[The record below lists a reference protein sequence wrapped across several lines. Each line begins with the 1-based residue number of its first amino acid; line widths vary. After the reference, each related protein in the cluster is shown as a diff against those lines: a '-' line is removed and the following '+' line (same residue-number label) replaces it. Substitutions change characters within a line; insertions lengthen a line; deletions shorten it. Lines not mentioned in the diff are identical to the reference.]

1 VAFFFAWPLSRGVAF
16 SLALSLLGSAVA
28 TLVDYFLRMCLVR
41 AFFLD
46 GVWMRLPCCFR
57 LFEVVYL
64 LYTTLSGA
72 FSAAVRQVYAVLL
85 NLLVL
90 LRPDLRIFP
99 LFATLDVVHG
109 AYLAALYVDHAHTNP
124 VLRAAVEVWV
134 RGAALRAGRAAAA
147 VAQKAPSGAGAEAAE
162 DAAVAQMLARNRWQ
176 LALTLLR
183 NPQLAA
189 LRKHRLSLRGGKA

>member
-1 VAFFFAWPLSRGVAF
+1 
-16 SLALSLLGSAVA
+16 
-28 TLVDYFLRMCLVR
+28 MCLVR

-46 GVWMRLPCCFR
+46 GVWMRRPCCFR
-57 LFEVVYL
+57 LFEVAYL

-124 VLRAAVEVWV
+124 ALRAAVEVWV
-134 RGAALRAGRAAAA
+134 RGAALRAGRAEAA
-147 VAQKAPSGAGAEAAE
+147 AEAAAPARGGRKAAADE
-162 DAAVAQMLARNRWQ
+162 ATAEAEAAADAEAARVLARNRWQ

-189 LRKHRLSLRGGKA
+189 LRKHRLAREG

>member
-1 VAFFFAWPLSRGVAF
+1 VCACARG
-16 SLALSLLGSAVA
+16 
-28 TLVDYFLRMCLVR
+28 RCR
-41 AFFLD
+41 
-46 GVWMRLPCCFR
+46 
-57 LFEVVYL
+57 L

-99 LFATLDVVHG
+99 LFATLGVVHG

-134 RGAALRAGRAAAA
+134 RGAALRAGRAAAKGGCKA
-147 VAQKAPSGAGAEAAE
+147 V
-162 DAAVAQMLARNRWQ
+162 AAVADADADADADAMHVLARNGPRS
-176 LALTLLR
+176 R
-183 NPQLAA
+183 PQKRARA
-189 LRKHRLSLRGGKA
+189 RAKHLFVR

>member
-1 VAFFFAWPLSRGVAF
+1 
-16 SLALSLLGSAVA
+16 
-28 TLVDYFLRMCLVR
+28 MCVVR
-41 AFFLD
+41 AFFLN
-46 GVWMRLPCCFR
+46 GVWMRRPCCFR
-57 LFEVVYL
+57 LFEVAYL

-134 RGAALRAGRAAAA
+134 RGAALRAGRAAAKGGRKA
-147 VAQKAPSGAGAEAAE
+147 VVTVADADADADADAEAMH
-162 DAAVAQMLARNRWQ
+162 VLARNRWQ

-189 LRKHRLSLRGGKA
+189 LRKHRMANAAQAPR